1 MKAGKKILP
10 FAAIA
15 TVVMI
20 VAAATA
26 MYMLGTTDQV
36 EQSQIQEEIILQKV
50 RSYVVTELDDVNAL
64 ANLTIQGTIVNKYTI
79 LESRDEFGVLVDSQS
94 SETAVSTPYLIY
106 EIRPSETF
114 KGERASMV
122 SVKVDG
128 GTVGN
133 LTVKSDH
140 EELDAGQEVVFLLDG
155 PLDNGL
161 YQLVAGPHSSF
172 KIQNGNAI
180 GEGEKMP
187 LMELQNRLR

>member
-1 MKAGKKILP
+1 MCKKIIP
-10 FAAIA
+10 FTAIA
-15 TVVMI
+15 TVVII
-20 VAAATA
+20 VAAATT
-26 MYMLGTTDQV
+26 MYMLGTTAQV
-36 EQSQIQEEIILQKV
+36 EQSQVQEGVILQKM
-50 RSYVVTELDDVNAL
+50 RSYVVTDLDDVKAL
-64 ANLTIQGTIVNKYTI
+64 ANLVIYGTIVNKYTI
-79 LESRDEFGVLVDSQS
+79 LESRDEFGGLVDLQS
-94 SETAVSTPYLIY
+94 PKTVVSNPYLVY
-106 EIRPSETF
+106 EIQPSETF

-140 EELDAGQEVVFLLDG
+140 EELGAGQEVVFLLDG
-155 PLDNGL
+155 PFDNGL

-180 GEGEKMP
+180 GENGEIL

>member
-1 MKAGKKILP
+1 M
-10 FAAIA
+10 
-15 TVVMI
+15 
-20 VAAATA
+20 
-26 MYMLGTTDQV
+26 
-36 EQSQIQEEIILQKV
+36 S
-50 RSYVVTELDDVNAL
+50 SYVVTELDDVNAL
-64 ANLTIQGTIVNKYTI
+64 ANLTIQGIIVNKYAI
-79 LESRDEFGVLVDSQS
+79 LESRNEFGALVDSQS

-140 EELDAGQEVVFLLDG
+140 EELDVGQEVVFLLDG
-155 PLDNGL
+155 PSDNGL

-180 GEGEKMP
+180 GEGENMP
-187 LMELQNRLR
+187 LTELQDRLG